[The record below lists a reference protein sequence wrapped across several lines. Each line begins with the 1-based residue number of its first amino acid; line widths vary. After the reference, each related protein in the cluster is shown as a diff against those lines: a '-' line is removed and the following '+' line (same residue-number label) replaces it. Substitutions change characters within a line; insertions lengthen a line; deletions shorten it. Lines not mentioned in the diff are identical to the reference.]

1 MGGGAGRQA
10 GRRAAF
16 ANESGL
22 PIQAFG
28 GLGEPLVL
36 RQVAQAR
43 HDINGGHRA
52 TRTKIHSPLPPTEV
66 CAASGTRLVE
76 QVKVESPNVQYG
88 EDSITSTY
96 TYHNTEVERTEEG
109 QWKVKPQAT
118 EYTFKTDT
126 RVPKLGCARRPSR
139 LPTPPTCTASA

>member
-1 MGGGAGRQA
+1 MLLPGWPGRHDVNGGAQHA
-10 GRRAAF
+10 HPHVSHF
-16 ANESGL
+16 L
-22 PIQAFG
+22 TPC
-28 GLGEPLVL
+28 P
-36 RQVAQAR
+36 
-43 HDINGGHRA
+43 D
-52 TRTKIHSPLPPTEV
+52 V
-66 CAASGTRLVE
+66 CTASGTMLVE
-76 QVKVESPNVQYG
+76 QFKVESPNVHYG